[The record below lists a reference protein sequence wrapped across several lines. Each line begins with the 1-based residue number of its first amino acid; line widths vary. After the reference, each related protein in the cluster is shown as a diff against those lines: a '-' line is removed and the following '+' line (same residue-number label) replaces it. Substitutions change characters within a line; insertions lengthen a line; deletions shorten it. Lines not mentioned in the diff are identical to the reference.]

1 MALTKKQKRM
11 IRTWLKSKYVDEPHP
26 NLKEDGGALSDR
38 RINNDT
44 GDYFN
49 TRLNDLYEKVADV
62 RDSETFH
69 RDFEDE
75 IVAWRDEQFD
85 EIKTKIRSGDKYPIH
100 TTVGQKRVGFK
111 RLM

>member
-1 MALTKKQKRM
+1 MALTKKQKQM
-11 IRTWLKSKYVDEPHP
+11 IRTWLKSKYSDEPHP
-26 NLKEDGGALSDR
+26 NPLRDLRRAEVARERLSD
-38 RINNDT
+38 IAGEYT
-44 GDYFN
+44 
-49 TRLNDLYEKVADV
+49 DLYEKVGDV

-69 RDFEDE
+69 QDFEDE
-75 IVAWRDEQFD
+75 LEAWRDEQFD